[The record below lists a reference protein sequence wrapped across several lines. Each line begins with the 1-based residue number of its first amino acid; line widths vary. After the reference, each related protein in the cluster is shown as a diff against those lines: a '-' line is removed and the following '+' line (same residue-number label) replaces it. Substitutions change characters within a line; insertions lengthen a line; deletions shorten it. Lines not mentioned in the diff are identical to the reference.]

1 MKDAKIDGFIG
12 PRAPKC
18 FFEEDNKVVRL
29 FDDSVAVGLDYYRR
43 TGIFP
48 IMHVLGVRKTLL
60 EQQPFLA
67 QALIKAF
74 DEAKN
79 IAEAELA
86 DTSATKVTMP
96 FVEDHLDRV
105 KDIMG
110 KNFWSYG
117 LDDAN
122 RKTLRTFLDH
132 HHRQGLSSRALAVD
146 ELFPVN
152 AVETYSL

>member
-1 MKDAKIDGFIG
+1 
-12 PRAPKC
+12 
-18 FFEEDNKVVRL
+18 
-29 FDDSVAVGLDYYRR
+29 
-43 TGIFP
+43 
-48 IMHVLGVRKTLL
+48 MHVLGVRKTLL

-74 DEAKN
+74 GEAKY

-105 KDIMG
+105 KGIMG

-117 LDDAN
+117 LDYAN
-122 RKTLRTFLDH
+122 RNTLRTFLDH